1 MISPDYR
8 SRSGHVLHDEGWL
21 SGTMFAHVSRQQPRV
36 QIVDASGANT
46 GHDRNRFALVEWAL
60 RFQLRSPH
68 DKEQAK
74 YFLHANGFN
83 TLSLPQ
89 ATKKHPYPCLLQGK
103 GEPSMSRD
111 VPFFSSVGKRKIMN
125 HSMVTLRRWLQRKT

>member
-21 SGTMFAHVSRQQPRV
+21 PWNMFAHVSRQQPRV

-60 RFQLRSPH
+60 RFQLRSPD
-68 DKEQAK
+68 DKEQTK
-74 YFLHANGFN
+74 YFLHANACN
-83 TLSLPQ
+83 TLPLPQ
-89 ATKKHPYPCLLQGK
+89 ATEKHPYPCFSPSRGK
-103 GEPSMSRD
+103 
-111 VPFFSSVGKRKIMN
+111 KIQ
-125 HSMVTLRRWLQRKT
+125 V